1 MINNHNNNNNSNSR
15 ERERERE
22 INTQPLSGNS
32 VFPQE
37 ATNPPSSTVGQN
49 QQDKIVGSS

>member
-1 MINNHNNNNNSNSR
+1 MIINHNNNNNNSR

-22 INTQPLSGNS
+22 INTQPLSGNL
-32 VFPQE
+32 VFPPE